1 MSNSKNKALINYYAH
16 LVQIGAYTM
25 DAIPINYHDDIEKK
39 LASAKPYVPQEGEFE
54 TAIQ

>member
-16 LVQIGAYTM
+16 LVQIGAYSM
-25 DAIPINYHDDIEKK
+25 DKIPVEYHGDIEKK

-54 TAIQ
+54 TVLS